1 MLRKVMWVGVG
12 VLAFIVAS
20 AGVSLVSMGV
30 SALVPGASPDK
41 EGKLDPAPEEK
52 AKAEWLKQM
61 GGSQETQ
68 ASTQSNETSEKPKE
82 PETTP
87 EQTQPAAQSAEPE
100 RAAPPP
106 VAPPTPP
113 RAATGPGNF
122 DAPIFSPPPPVPQV
136 GPGNL

>member
-12 VLAFIVAS
+12 VVAFIVAS

-68 ASTQSNETSEKPKE
+68 ASTQSNETSKKPKE
-82 PETTP
+82 PETSP
-87 EQTQPAAQSAEPE
+87 EETQPATQPVEPE
-100 RAAPPP
+100 GVVSPP

-122 DAPIFSPPPPVPQV
+122 DAPIYSPPPPVPQV